1 MEKIDLIDNSG
12 NLTGETRDRKSVHKY
27 GLLHHASGVI
37 VVSES
42 IGGATRFY
50 LNRGH
55 LKRRRMQ
62 GFGICPQVDM
72 LNLVRLQYLLC
83 FVR

>member
-1 MEKIDLIDNSG
+1 MCVFLCYNTIMEKIDLIDNSG

-42 IGGATRFY
+42 IGG
-50 LNRGH
+50 G
-55 LKRRRMQ
+55 
-62 GFGICPQVDM
+62 
-72 LNLVRLQYLLC
+72 LQD
-83 FVR
+83 FISTEVI